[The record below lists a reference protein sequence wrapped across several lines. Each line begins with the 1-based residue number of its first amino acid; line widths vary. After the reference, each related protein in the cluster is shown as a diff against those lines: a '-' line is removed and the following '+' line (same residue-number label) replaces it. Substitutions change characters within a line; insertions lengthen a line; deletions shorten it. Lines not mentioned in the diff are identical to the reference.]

1 METESNQI
9 RKTGIK
15 ILPRVI
21 IGTVVIVGLIYLA
34 KEVWYAFH
42 HEETDNAQVE
52 MRLVPILSRVSG
64 FVDKI
69 YVDDYSNVTKGQ
81 LLMVVDSTEL
91 DLQLQEM
98 QADFSQ
104 SQSDIENAR
113 ASLTNAEASLA
124 SAKGNL
130 EVTRLRQAKSANDL
144 ERDKSLFAGNA
155 ITKRQL
161 DDSQSNADISARQL
175 DASQMDVRVA
185 ETRLEVLK
193 SLVNKAQSQAD
204 IKRARIDQQ
213 KLKLTYCRIYAI
225 ADGKLGKRNVD
236 EGQFILSGAPLFTIV
251 NSESQWVVANFKE
264 NQLKNIHVGQAVEIK
279 IDGYPKANV
288 EGRVVSISE
297 ATGAKFSLLPP
308 DNATGNF
315 VKVTQR
321 IPVRIEIIDAAMYKD
336 ILRAGMSVVAS
347 VHI

>member
-1 METESNQI
+1 MDTESKNE
-9 RKTGIK
+9 RKSGKK
-15 ILPRVI
+15 IFPRI
-21 IGTVVIVGLIYLA
+21 IISTVVLIALIYLV

-69 YVDDYSNVTKGQ
+69 YVDDYSVVTRGQ
-81 LLMVVDSTEL
+81 LLLVVDSTEL

-104 SQSDIENAR
+104 SVSDIENAK

-124 SAKGNL
+124 YSKGNL
-130 EVTRLRQAKSANDL
+130 EVIRLRQSKSSTDMN
-144 ERDKSLFAGNA
+144 RDKSLFEGNA
-155 ITKRQL
+155 ITKRQM
-161 DDSQSNADISARQL
+161 DDSQSNFEINAKQL
-175 DASQMDVRVA
+175 EASQMDVKVA
-185 ETRLEVLK
+185 ETRLEVLR

-204 IKRARIDQQ
+204 IKKARIDQQ
-213 KLKLTYCRIYAI
+213 KLKLSYCRIFAI
-225 ADGKLGKRNVD
+225 ADGKLGKRNID
-236 EGQFILSGAPLFTIV
+236 EGQFIQAGTPLFTIV
-251 NSESQWVVANFKE
+251 NSQSQWVIANFKE
-264 NQLKNIHVGQAVEIK
+264 NQVKNIHVGQVVTIK
-279 IDGYPKANV
+279 IDGYPKIDV
-288 EGRVVSISE
+288 EGKVVSLSE

-321 IPVRIEIIDAAMYKD
+321 IPVRIEIIDAAKYKD
-336 ILRAGMSVVAS
+336 ILRAGMSVIVS
-347 VHI
+347 VPI